1 MCCLVLA
8 FQSPLTDATITWTTP
23 AGGNGSASVAEN
35 AAVGYNVITIVATSD
50 DNLGDYML
58 VTAGTPFALATTGAL
73 TVSSATLD
81 FETTPKYTLEI
92 QAIDASTT
100 STATLTVTVTDV
112 DETPK
117 TNVDNPPTF
126 SDSSFSKCVI
136 DKSPAGTTVTT
147 LTANDPESA
156 TLTYAISNANTNADF
171 AITSP
176 GAIVKTTKILD
187 KATKETYNLVIT
199 AADAKAT
206 ATATLVVTVKDTCA
220 GGNGAS
226 FPSVSLT
233 TLILAALM
241 SI

>member
-8 FQSPLTDATITWTTP
+8 FQSPLADATITWTTP
-23 AGGNGSASVAEN
+23 ASGTGSASVAEN
-35 AAVGYNVITIVATSD
+35 AAVGQNVITLAATSN
-50 DNLGDYML
+50 DNLGAFTL
-58 VTAGTPFALATTGAL
+58 ITTGTPFALATTGAL

-92 QAIDASTT
+92 QAVDGSTT
-100 STATLTVTVTDV
+100 STATITVTVTDV
-112 DETPK
+112 DETP
-117 TNVDNPPTF
+117 TF
-126 SDSSFSKCVI
+126 SAASFSKCVI

-147 LTANDPESA
+147 LTANDPESG

-171 AITSP
+171 TMTSP

-199 AADAKAT
+199 AADASAT
-206 ATATLVVTVKDTCA
+206 ATATLVVTVEDTCA

-226 FPSVSLT
+226 FPAVSLT
-233 TLILAALM
+233 TLILAALL